1 VYTNEAVFWFYPL
14 ILKSITFI
22 STGRLR
28 AVQIV
33 ATAYPEHIAD
43 DDVHHNHH
51 FVLLT
56 AVAAT
61 TNYRNADN
69 ESEENEKSFEALFVA
84 LDLNPPDFTESP

>member
-1 VYTNEAVFWFYPL
+1 VYTNEAVFWLYPL

-22 STGRLR
+22 STGSLR

-33 ATAYPEHIAD
+33 ATAYSRHIS
-43 DDVHHNHH
+43 DDVHHNRH

-61 TNYRNADN
+61 TDYQNADN
-69 ESEENEKSFEALFVA
+69 EWEENEKGFEALFVV